1 MSAAYTQAALT
12 KSLAADASTR
22 AVARMSRAGSQV
34 HRPTSITGQELAAEE
49 RLARLWGR
57 PVGTPCN
64 PLERAI
70 GSRFRSDGSTTT
82 NVVCVRVVRSCRVLW
97 GVS

>member
-1 MSAAYTQAALT
+1 MA
-12 KSLAADASTR
+12 
-22 AVARMSRAGSQV
+22 RAGSQV
-34 HRPTSITGQELAAEE
+34 HRPTAITELGALTGQELAAEE

-70 GSRFRSDGSTTT
+70 GSRFRSDGTTT
-82 NVVCVRVVRSCRVLW
+82 TSVMCVCSDGRAVFC